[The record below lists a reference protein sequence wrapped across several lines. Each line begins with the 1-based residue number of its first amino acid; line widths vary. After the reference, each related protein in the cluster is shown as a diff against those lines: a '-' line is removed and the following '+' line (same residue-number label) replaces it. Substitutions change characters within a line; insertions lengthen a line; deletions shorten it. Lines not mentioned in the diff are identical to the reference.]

1 MCGVCICVVCA
12 YVRCVV
18 CVVCAYVRCVVCAYV
33 WCVHVYMC
41 GVCMC
46 VVWAYVGFIFGCMSQ
61 CVNILFKNGGLRG
74 GGSCLASLVYVMANL
89 SIHTSAVNLMCLC
102 LLFLGRWFL
111 V

>member
-1 MCGVCICVVCA
+1 MCGVCICEMCGVCICVVCMCGVHVWCA
-12 YVRCVV
+12 CVV
-18 CVVCAYVRCVVCAYV
+18 CMCVVCGVCMCICVVCAYVGC
-33 WCVHVYMC
+33 
-41 GVCMC
+41 
-46 VVWAYVGFIFGCMSQ
+46 IFGCMSQ